1 MTPSDELRELF
12 ARLSELAHDETLSEE
27 DATIIVAGLVGV
39 MQTMRN
45 SPGWLRVLART
56 GTPPTTLLRH
66 GLAWPEDAG
75 TRPAAPAP
83 PVPHPRQGETGALPG
98 RPEVLFVCVH
108 DAGRSQMAA
117 ALLDRHAAGRV
128 VVRSAGSRPA
138 RAIIPAVTSVMAEIG
153 IDLSGARPTP
163 LTARAVQD
171 SDVVITMG
179 RGDACPFYPG
189 KRYLDWQ
196 VEDPAGK
203 DAATV
208 RRIRDDIDARVR
220 GLLAELFPAVR
231 R

>member
-12 ARLSELAHDETLSEE
+12 ARLSELALDETLSDE
-27 DATIIVAGLVGV
+27 DATVIVAGLVGV
-39 MQTMRN
+39 MRAMQD
-45 SPGWLRVLART
+45 SPGWRRVLDRA
-56 GTPPTTLLRH
+56 GVPPPTLLHH
-66 GLAWPEDAG
+66 GLDWPEDAG
-75 TRPAAPAP
+75 ARPTAAP
-83 PVPHPRQGETGALPG
+83 PVPYPRQGDTGALTE
-98 RPEVLFVCVH
+98 RPEVLFVCVQN
-108 DAGRSQMAA
+108 AGLSQMAA

-128 VVRSAGSRPA
+128 VVRSAGSSPA

-153 IDLSGARPTP
+153 IDLPGARPMP
-163 LTARAVQD
+163 LTAQVVQA
-171 SDVVITMG
+171 SDVVITLG
-179 RGDACPFYPG
+179 CGGACPFYPG